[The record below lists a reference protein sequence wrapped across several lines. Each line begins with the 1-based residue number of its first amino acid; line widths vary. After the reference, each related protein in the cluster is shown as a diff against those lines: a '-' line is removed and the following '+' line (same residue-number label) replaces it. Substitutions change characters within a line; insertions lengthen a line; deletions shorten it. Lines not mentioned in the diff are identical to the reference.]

1 MPWRTPKLI
10 NQSTLCG
17 LFLSSLAQVEVSC
30 YIWKCTDTRLVV
42 LSSKMRPRHNLNK
55 RLLL

>member
-17 LFLSSLAQVEVSC
+17 LFLSSLAQVEVVTFGSARILVLWC
-30 YIWKCTDTRLVV
+30 CHLRCAQDTT
-42 LSSKMRPRHNLNK
+42 
-55 RLLL
+55 